1 MKTSELLLNKNIKV
15 LSSTHVAMLEIHCS
29 GTPYEI
35 GRKHGLEARDRVHG
49 SLAFYGGLFKT
60 TCNLDWPSVC
70 EEASKYVATLERLC
84 PKYFGEIRGIA
95 EGAEVGLLDVVA
107 LNVRTEINFGLFT
120 KQPSLPIQSDGCT
133 SLAVRTTK
141 EGSWL
146 AQNWDWMVEQS
157 PNLIACHIAQ
167 DGLPK
172 ISMITEAGIIG
183 KIGFNSAGVGVC
195 LNAIRAYGVDHT
207 KLPIHLALRT
217 VLESGSKEEGIDRLT
232 KTGVAGSGHILVA
245 DSTGG
250 TGLECT
256 SKGIL
261 KIPMDS
267 QGLVVHSNHLLLE
280 HPGVVE
286 PPWLQDSR
294 ERVVRLR
301 ELAEKHL
308 SEGNDVNTP
317 ELFDLFKDQKGYPG
331 AINRHQVQDCKTQT
345 LFNIIMHLPE
355 KRATVTFGRPTED
368 GEQIQFSL

>member
-1 MKTSELLLNKNIKV
+1 
-15 LSSTHVAMLEIHCS
+15 MLEIHCS

-35 GRKHGLEARDRVHG
+35 GLKHGREARNRVRG
-49 SLAFYGGLFKT
+49 SIAFYSGLFKT
-60 TCNLDWPSVC
+60 TCALDWPSVC
-70 EEASKYVATLERLC
+70 EEASKYVVTLEKLC
-84 PKYFGEIRGIA
+84 PRYFEEIRGIA
-95 EGAEVGLLDVVA
+95 DGAEVGLLDVVA

-133 SLAVRTTK
+133 SLAVKTSAD
-141 EGSWL
+141 GSWL

-157 PNLIACHIAQ
+157 SNLIACHITQ
-167 DGLPK
+167 PELPK

-195 LNAIRAYGVDHT
+195 LNAIRAYGVDQT

-217 VLESGSKEEGIDRLT
+217 VLESASKDEGINKLA

-245 DSTGG
+245 DPTGG

-261 KIPMDS
+261 KIPIDE

-286 PPWLQDSR
+286 PPWLQDSHK
-294 ERVVRLR
+294 RVVRLR
-301 ELAEKHL
+301 TLAEKQIAGGGGV
-308 SEGNDVNTP
+308 STP
-317 ELFDLFKDQKGYPG
+317 QLFDLFKDQEGYPG
-331 AINRHQVQDCKTQT
+331 SINRRQVQDCKTQT
-345 LFNIIMHLPE
+345 LFNIIMDLSG
-355 KRATVTFGRPTED
+355 KRATVTFGRPTEN
-368 GEQIQFSL
+368 GERIEFSF